1 MKLKTTLL
9 GVSSAL
15 IMLLPVAVVPCAA
28 LDWKTRELSFTTA
41 PFQTTQE
48 AAFEFTNRSDK
59 PVTIREVTSNCDCL
73 SAATD
78 RMVYSPGEKGVLT
91 FSFSI
96 GDRLGLYQRRLKV
109 VTDESPDPV
118 HLLVRV
124 EVPELVTLTPRSV
137 AWSLHEAPSEKPV
150 DLEVIPG
157 VTIDFTR
164 VQPTS
169 GTFAA
174 RLETLEAGRRYRVY
188 LKPPATTQP
197 ANAAFRIFGRALSG
211 QEVVVSAYGNV
222 R

>member
-1 MKLKTTLL
+1 MNLKTTLFW
-9 GVSSAL
+9 VSSSL
-15 IMLLPVAVVPCAA
+15 IMLLPATVVPCAA

-41 PFQTTQE
+41 PFQSTQE
-48 AAFEFTNRSDK
+48 AAFEFTNRSHK
-59 PVTIREVTSNCDCL
+59 PVTIREVMSNCDCL

-78 RMVYSPGEKGVLT
+78 QLVYAPGEKGVLK

-96 GDRLGLYQRRLKV
+96 GDRLGLYLRRLKV
-109 VTDESPDPV
+109 MTDESPDPV
-118 HLLVRV
+118 HLLIRV

-137 AWSLHEAPSEKPV
+137 TWSRHEAPTEKSV
-150 DLEVIPG
+150 DLDAIPG

-169 GTFAA
+169 GDFAA

-188 LKPPATTQP
+188 LKPPATAQP